1 MMVSFAI
8 NIVDR
13 AFNINEKSINLLGR
27 LIIGLIVVGIVFG
40 IVGFYISRL
49 IWLVEVLIVPTL
61 LRAITTYRSIN
72 KDNVDLLNGANK
84 TLSGA
89 RRQAQI
95 EHRIKREEING

>member
-13 AFNINEKSINLLGR
+13 AFNVNEKSINFLR
-27 LIIGLIVVGIVFG
+27 QLIIGLIVAGVVFG
-40 IVGFYISRL
+40 IVGLHISRL

-61 LRAITTYRSIN
+61 LRAITNYRSIN

-95 EHRIKREEING
+95 EHRIKKEKING